1 MNENKFP
8 HLDKPR
14 QKIALLLAPLVLTAC
29 VKTIPANNEAPV
41 YVRETTV
48 DTTVPETES
57 LPSPDLPGPIHTTV
71 PETES
76 LPSPDLPGPIHTT
89 VPEK

>member
-1 MNENKFP
+1 MKENKFP

-29 VKTIPANNEAPV
+29 VKTIPESTDSANITHN
-41 YVRETTV
+41 T
-48 DTTVPETES
+48 
-57 LPSPDLPGPIHTTV
+57 PIHTTV
-71 PETES
+71 PESEN
-76 LPSPDLPGPIHTT
+76 LPTPDLPGPIHTT